1 MRRSSA
7 SAGFTLLEA
16 IVALTVMALALIPL
30 ITFIAQ
36 SSDQLVRAADANE
49 RSIVGQSVLALMDPI
64 NPMAEPEGVLP
75 LDETIRVSWK
85 SDVIVPPNEAAI
97 VGTLLPG
104 FRVGFY
110 GVNVT
115 VTRGEQPWFE
125 FQMRKV
131 GYQNMRAGG
140 TDAFGLAP

>member
-1 MRRSSA
+1 MRRSQA

-36 SSDQLVRAADANE
+36 SSDQLMRAADANE
-49 RSIVGQSVLALMDPI
+49 RSIVSQSVLALMDPI
-64 NPMAEPEGVLP
+64 NPMAEPEGTLP
-75 LDETIRVSWK
+75 LDEEISVSWR
-85 SDVIVPPNEAAI
+85 SEAIVQPNEGAI

-115 VTRGEQPWFE
+115 VTRAERPWFE

-131 GYQNMRAGG
+131 GYQNMRG
-140 TDAFGLAP
+140 TSADPFGLAP

>member
-1 MRRSSA
+1 MPRAST

-36 SSDQLVRAADANE
+36 SSDQLMRAADANE
-49 RSIVGQSVLALMDPI
+49 RSIVSQSVLALMDPI

-75 LDETIRVSWK
+75 LDEEISVSWK
-85 SDVIVPPNEAAI
+85 SEAIVPPNEGAI

-110 GVNVT
+110 GVNVS
-115 VTRGEQPWFE
+115 VTRAERPWFE

-140 TDAFGLAP
+140 LDPFGMAP